1 MGPLE
6 QMLSGHQEQNR
17 EDTIRTALRNSQ
29 RLLALINQ
37 LLELSRLDSGKMQLL
52 ASKQNIIPFLKG
64 VVGSFQSLVEQKK
77 LDLTFHATEE
87 DITLYY
93 DAEKLEKVIGNII
106 ANAVK
111 FTPAGGKITV
121 TAAARPA
128 KEENHPPGHLEITI
142 CDTGIGI
149 PEEQLPYIFNRFYQA
164 DGYFSHEHKHKGSG
178 IGLTL
183 AKELVNLHH
192 GDIHVTS
199 QEGKGTEFT
208 IRLPLGK
215 EHLKPEDIPGDKIPA
230 FTFDSRPAAV
240 AEFEKHESA
249 ENNEES
255 HIETG
260 TNGKDVILIVEDNP
274 DVRQYIRG
282 PLQAEYTVMEAA
294 DGEEGME
301 KAREII
307 PDLVISDVMMPR
319 KDGFQLCHILKK
331 DVKTSHIPIILLT
344 AKASEEPH
352 RSAPPPAG
360 NHPAG
365 NAAAAHRDC
374 SLLH

>member
-1 MGPLE
+1 
-6 QMLSGHQEQNR
+6 
-17 EDTIRTALRNSQ
+17 
-29 RLLALINQ
+29 
-37 LLELSRLDSGKMQLL
+37 
-52 ASKQNIIPFLKG
+52 
-64 VVGSFQSLVEQKK
+64 VGSFESLAAQMK
-77 LDLTFHATEE
+77 LDLIFHTDEE
-87 DITLYY
+87 EIMLYF
-93 DAEKLEKVIGNII
+93 DSEKIEKAIGNII

-128 KEENHPPGHLEITI
+128 KEENHPPGYLEITI

-192 GDIHVTS
+192 GDIHVIS

-215 EHLKPEDIPGDKIPA
+215 EHLKPEDIPGDEIPA
-230 FTFDSRPAAV
+230 FTFDGRPAALE
-240 AEFEKHESA
+240 AFEEYESA
-249 ENNEES
+249 EKKEES
-255 HIETG
+255 PIETG

-274 DVRQYIRG
+274 DVRQFIRG
-282 PLQAEYTVMEAA
+282 PLRVEYTVIEAA
-294 DGEEGME
+294 DGEEGIE

-344 AKASEEPH
+344 RTS
-352 RSAPPPAG
+352 STC
-360 NHPAG
+360 
-365 NAAAAHRDC
+365 AAACRKPSSGRCCC
-374 SLLH
+374 SPPRLQSPPLTGSL